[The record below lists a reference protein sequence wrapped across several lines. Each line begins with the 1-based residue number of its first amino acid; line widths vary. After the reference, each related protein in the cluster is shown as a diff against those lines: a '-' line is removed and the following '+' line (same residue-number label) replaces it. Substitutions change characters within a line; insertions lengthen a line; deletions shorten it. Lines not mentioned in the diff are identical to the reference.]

1 MCSLINI
8 TFSGSENSEEWTEKL
23 QPEGNLTPYQ
33 QHIKDARLPAK
44 GKKKT
49 FSAPSKFRAYVTDQ
63 YSQYSS
69 L

>member
-8 TFSGSENSEEWTEKL
+8 TFSGSENSGEWTEKL
-23 QPEGNLTPYQ
+23 QPEGNITPYQ

-44 GKKKT
+44 GKKT
-49 FSAPSKFRAYVTDQ
+49 FLAPSKFHAYVTDQ
-63 YSQYSS
+63 YSS